1 MLFKNHKI
9 RGTTSLLPSTFHLG
23 PPSVRRG
30 TLVLFLVRAEAVGV
44 AGLVA
49 VVETPKV
56 HPSAEGKMTSLVG
69 TSWDGFIRV
78 GLPHYLQIV

>member
-1 MLFKNHKI
+1 M
-9 RGTTSLLPSTFHLG
+9 LPSTFHLG